1 MNDEHARH
9 YWQRHSIPCLD
20 QGSVWIERNRSWI
33 EEQAS
38 LHPGFGDAL
47 RSIALDALESE
58 QPLDVR
64 RALSALA
71 VLGTDDDVPR
81 LREVATERGGIV
93 ARDAGAAVEEI
104 EKHRRTAQRRSG
116 IG

>member
-1 MNDEHARH
+1 MNEDHARR
-9 YWQRHSIPCLD
+9 YWQGHSIPSLD
-20 QGSVWIERNRSWI
+20 QGSPWIERNRAWI
-33 EEQAS
+33 AEQVT

-47 RSIALDALESE
+47 RHIALEALGSE

-81 LREVATERGGIV
+81 LRAVASERGGIV
-93 ARDAGAAVEEI
+93 ARDAGAALQEI
-104 EKHRRTAQRRSG
+104 ERHRRSE
-116 IG
+116 